1 MKKTTKKI
9 VIVSFIILFLVV
21 GLTIVFISPLT
32 KYLVQKYD
40 EKYTGREITMDW
52 AYVNPFTGYF
62 HFSNLKIHELKS
74 DSLFFS
80 SDNLKLNISLLKLI
94 SSTIEISELT
104 LDHPIGTVIQNKN
117 DFNYTDLIEKFMP
130 DKLDTTVSGWRFSI
144 LKVKIEGGEIHY
156 LENQIPINYFV
167 KELNIESSG
176 MQWDVDTVAGT
187 FSFLSGIGTGSVKGD
202 FNVNL
207 KTKNYKYDLVVKKF
221 DLNIIEQYMK
231 ELANY
236 GTFRAN
242 LDADIKAIGNL
253 NDERDVT
260 LKGMLAINDFHF
272 GKDRTEDY
280 LSWDKF
286 VMAIK
291 DLSPNKH
298 LYIYDSVALIR
309 PYFKYEMYDSTDNLQ
324 AMFGKDGANVS
335 EVADD
340 NSKFNLIIEIART
353 VKVLAR
359 NFFQS
364 YYRINR
370 LAIYDGDLKFNDFSL
385 NENFSAKLDPFNFI
399 ADSIDKNRTWVTAS
413 LKSGIKPFGDASV
426 SVKIN
431 PKDTSDFDMQYH
443 FRNISAASFN
453 PYLISYTSFPV
464 DRGKIE
470 LNGTWNVRNG
480 EIKSVNHL
488 LVIDPRVT
496 KRVKKKH
503 ADWIPLPLI
512 FSFIREYG
520 NVIDYEI
527 PITGS
532 FKNPKFHLK
541 DVIFD
546 LIGNIFVK
554 PVKTAYRM
562 EVKEVEYD
570 IEKSLTFKWPTLQ
583 TSILSSQKKF
593 VNKIESFLADNPQAS
608 ITIYPKQY
616 EAKEKEY
623 ILFFEAKKKYY
634 MALKEKG
641 DDSFDEGDSLKV
653 NSLSVRDTKFNNYL
667 DNILKDTMLF
677 TIQEKCSKL
686 VGLSI
691 VNFGFNKLKEARADS
706 FKSCFKKEV
715 LGQIKIMKGE
725 NIIPFN
731 GFSFYKIEYSGA
743 IPKSLQKAY
752 EELQVLNEE
761 APRNKYLHGRPK

>member
-202 FNVNL
+202 FNVNF

-335 EVADD
+335 AVADD

-353 VKVLAR
+353 VKVMAR

-385 NENFSAKLDPFNFI
+385 NEKFSAKLDPFNFI

-431 PKDTSDFDMQYH
+431 PKDTGDFDMQYN

-686 VGLSI
+686 VGQSI
-691 VNFGFNKLKEARADS
+691 VNFGFNKLKAARADS
-706 FKSCFKKEV
+706 FKSSFKKEV
-715 LGQIKIMKGE
+715 LGQIKIMNGE

-761 APRNKYLHGRPK
+761 APRNKYLHGRP

>member
-335 EVADD
+335 AVADD

-353 VKVLAR
+353 VKVMAR

-385 NENFSAKLDPFNFI
+385 NEKFSAKLDPFNFI

-431 PKDTSDFDMQYH
+431 PKDTGDFDMQYN

-686 VGLSI
+686 VGQSI
-691 VNFGFNKLKEARADS
+691 VNFGFNKLKAARADS
-706 FKSCFKKEV
+706 FKSSFKKEV
-715 LGQIKIMKGE
+715 LGQIKIMNGE

-761 APRNKYLHGRPK
+761 APRNKYLHGRP

>member
-242 LDADIKAIGNL
+242 LDADIKAIGNI

-335 EVADD
+335 AVADD

-353 VKVLAR
+353 VKVMAR

-385 NENFSAKLDPFNFI
+385 NEKFSAKLDPFNFI

-431 PKDTSDFDMQYH
+431 PKDTGDFDMQYN

-554 PVKTAYRM
+554 PAKTAYRM

-583 TSILSSQKKF
+583 TSILSSQEKF

-686 VGLSI
+686 VGQSI
-691 VNFGFNKLKEARADS
+691 VNFGFNKLKAARADS
-706 FKSCFKKEV
+706 FKSSFKKEV
-715 LGQIKIMKGE
+715 LGQIKIMNGE

-761 APRNKYLHGRPK
+761 APRNKYLRGRP